1 MALEIDTC
9 LVNFSLNF
17 CCFDFTCALFV
28 VFELFGR
35 LLMLSAEAKLIA
47 ASVEG
52 FTQRGAE
59 IHRSGQIY

>member
-1 MALEIDTC
+1 MALETDTC
-9 LVNFSLNF
+9 LVNFQLKFLLFRFHLCTF
-17 CCFDFTCALFV
+17 CG
-28 VFELFGR
+28 FELFGR